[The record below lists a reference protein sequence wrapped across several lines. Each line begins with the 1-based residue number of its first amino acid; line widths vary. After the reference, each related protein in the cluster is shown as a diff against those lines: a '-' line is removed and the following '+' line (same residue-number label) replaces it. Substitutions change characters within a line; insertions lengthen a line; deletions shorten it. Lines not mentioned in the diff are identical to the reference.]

1 MLVALKKLGS
11 LAKGTSYRLPST
23 ETDGG
28 CAGIATLGL

>member
-11 LAKGTSYRLPST
+11 LAKDALYRLPST

-28 CAGIATLGL
+28 CADIATLGL